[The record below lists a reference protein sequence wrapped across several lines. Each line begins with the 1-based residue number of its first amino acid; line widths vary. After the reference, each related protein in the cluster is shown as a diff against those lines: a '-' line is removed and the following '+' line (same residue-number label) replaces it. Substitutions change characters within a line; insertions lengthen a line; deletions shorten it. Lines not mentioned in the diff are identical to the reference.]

1 MNNFSPRIQRP
12 VLYLTAL
19 AILLGAQSIR
29 VLLPS
34 SVWYL
39 YTTLGINVWL
49 VVLSGYGTFALAL
62 AAPLLVRWLKPRGA
76 LWVAGVGLML
86 YRLVEQVST
95 MPALDVGAAIGGVV
109 CFLWLLPLLFGRAR
123 AEGEAGLQAFA
134 LGFLLGL
141 GLDTALRGLT
151 GSLDLS
157 WMPGPWP
164 VLTMIVL
171 VGVFGYALWHVA
183 RGEVVLLDED
193 FFPSLTLIGPGL
205 LLFVQWLIL
214 QNQGWV
220 ATLTGWSPGAA
231 LSWIMLGN
239 AGALLV
245 ATYALR
251 NFRLRSTGWWLL
263 LPGGALTLMLAFAA
277 VPGWTFAL
285 GVLVGLV
292 CAGVLLSMLVVHA
305 HQPASRAG
313 IVRVGFAFGLGLL
326 LFYTLITL
334 YYASFLAPVQF
345 PRSALAPLAGGALT
359 LCAVAAARQRLAQLV
374 RQPPNWIPALGGA
387 LLLLVSLGVLLFEAW
402 HTPRPSPPKGYPVR
416 VMTYNIRAAYGLDGR
431 QDIEA
436 VARVIEGAGTEIVA
450 LQEISRGWLLDGS
463 TDLLPLLSRRLNMP
477 YTTMG
482 ASADPIGGNAIL
494 SRYPILATGQGD
506 LPRMDTLVGR
516 GYLWAQIDL
525 GAGETLLVFTTHLHH
540 EPERNDVRMAQ
551 VETVLNAW
559 NGQPQVVLLG
569 DLNAIPG
576 SPEMR
581 MILDAGFVDTWAEA
595 GHGEV
600 NTSFGRH
607 PNWRIDWIL
616 HTPDLV
622 ARDVEIIESPASD
635 HSAVVATI
643 ARKP

>member
-1 MNNFSPRIQRP
+1 MDNFVPRIQRS

-39 YTTLGINVWL
+39 GATLGMNIWL
-49 VVLSGYGTFALAL
+49 VVLFGYGTFALAL
-62 AAPLLVRWLKPRGA
+62 AVPLLVKWLKPRGA

-86 YRLVEQVST
+86 SRLVEQVST

-109 CFLWLLPLLFGRAR
+109 CFLWLLPLLFGRAK
-123 AEGEAGLQAFA
+123 ADGESGLQAFA

-141 GLDTALRGLT
+141 SLDTALRGLT
-151 GSLDLS
+151 GTLDLS
-157 WMPGPWP
+157 WIPGLWP

-171 VGVFGYALWHVA
+171 VGVFGYTLWHVA
-183 RGEVVLLDED
+183 RGEGTLVDGD
-193 FFPSLTLIGPGL
+193 FLASLTLIGPGL
-205 LLFVQWLIL
+205 LLFFQWLIL

-231 LSWIMLGN
+231 LSWITLGN

-251 NFRLRSTGWWLL
+251 NFWLRSTGWWLL
-263 LPGGALTLMLAFAA
+263 LPGGALTLALVCAA
-277 VPGWTFAL
+277 VPGWIFAF

-292 CAGVLLSMLVVHA
+292 SAGVLLSRLVIQA
-305 HQPASRAG
+305 QQPVSRAS
-313 IVRVGFAFGLGLL
+313 IKRVGFAFGLGSL

-345 PRSALAPLAGGALT
+345 PRSALASLAGIGLT
-359 LCAVAAARQRLAQLV
+359 MCAVVAARQRLAQLV

-387 LLLLVSLGVLLFEAW
+387 LLLLVSLGVLLFDAW
-402 HTPRPSPPKGYPVR
+402 HTPRPSLPKGYPVR

-463 TDLLPLLSRRLNMP
+463 TDLLPLLSRQLNMP

-482 ASADPIGGNAIL
+482 ASADPIGGIAIL

-506 LPRMDTLVGR
+506 LPRLDTLVGR

-551 VETVLNAW
+551 VEAMLNAW

-569 DLNAIPG
+569 DMNAIPG
-576 SPEMR
+576 SPEMQ

-600 NTSFGRH
+600 NTSFGGH

-622 ARDVEIIESPASD
+622 ARDVEVIESRASD